1 MTGGEGGLELFSII
15 NQCHASL
22 VVAAVE
28 SATRTTFT
36 MTDDVRNYLLS
47 GRGGGRNGSEK
58 TAVERNYGRAGETMI
73 TRTICCWGGEGGD
86 DTTNFYDDF
95 VRDKLCMSEGR
106 EFLISNFLCDFVSV
120 IFLIIFN
127 RFYRNLSAA
136 LFRISPRISR

>member
-1 MTGGEGGLELFSII
+1 MTCEII
-15 NQCHASL
+15 YY
-22 VVAAVE
+22 
-28 SATRTTFT
+28 R
-36 MTDDVRNYLLS
+36 
-47 GRGGGRNGSEK
+47 GGGGRNGSEK

-73 TRTICCWGGEGGD
+73 TRTICCWGGGGD

-127 RFYRNLSAA
+127 RFYRNLFIRRIISYLATHFA
-136 LFRISPRISR
+136 LKISVKQRETACVG